1 MKLQGDIETLQHEV
15 LDLKGRLASLEDD
28 KCTWEKEKKN
38 MKNRIDE
45 LNDYST
51 HEDRS
56 PTALAIKDMPEMPR
70 KDLEGPGN
78 HSIEGVQSRDQGKDH
93 C

>member
-1 MKLQGDIETLQHEV
+1 MQNGV
-15 LDLKGRLASLEDD
+15 LDLKGRLDVMEAN
-28 KCTWEKEKKN
+28 KCTWEEEKKN
-38 MKNRIDE
+38 MQKIIDG

-78 HSIEGVQSRDQGKDH
+78 HSIEGGQSRAQGQDR